1 MIMIE
6 PAKLAHYRATAQKR
20 QQLAEQRLRERL
32 TRANVVAQQ
41 AAAFL
46 RQFYG
51 VERIALFGSVA
62 QPQRFHA
69 RSDIDLAVWGLDE
82 RCYYRAVGELQAL
95 TPEFAI
101 DLIRG
106 EEASLWLV
114 QTIEAEE
121 VLL

>member
-1 MIMIE
+1 MMMIE

>member
-1 MIMIE
+1 MMMIE

-82 RCYYRAVGELQAL
+82 RCYYHAVGELQAL

>member
-1 MIMIE
+1 MMMIE

-82 RCYYRAVGELQAL
+82 RCYYRAVGE
-95 TPEFAI
+95 
-101 DLIRG
+101 
-106 EEASLWLV
+106 EASLWLV